1 MRRTLIT
8 IDELT
13 VDDVD
18 RIFELADSAH
28 SHYGGNENQPAAC
41 YSFEGD
47 SLRTR
52 ATFVKALFDLGINP
66 VELPNLLKTSEPVDH
81 LAGYLDHWFE
91 IYVIRDRNHSRM
103 VEFAEASER
112 PVINALSSEAHPCE
126 VLADLYAVRQEKG
139 DLKNLKFC
147 ILGPPTNVL
156 NSWSRA
162 GRLLGLNY
170 VHILPEQYDQ
180 AVAGDD
186 HIVRRK
192 AEGLKDADVILT
204 DAWPADFADPAF
216 RLTLKDLEVA
226 KPNAWVIPCP
236 PFNTQNEVDQ
246 EVIDSAF
253 FAGYAQKRYLYEVQK
268 ALIYFLL
275 TDSK

>member
-1 MRRTLIT
+1 MSKSLIT
-8 IDELT
+8 IDDLT
-13 VDDVD
+13 LEHVE
-18 RIFELADSAH
+18 RIFTLADNAH
-28 SHYGGNENQPAAC
+28 SHFAGEKNQPAAC

-66 VELPNLLKTSEPVDH
+66 VELPNLLKTSESVEH

-91 IYVIRDRNHSRM
+91 IYVIRDRNHTRM
-103 VEFAEASER
+103 VEFAKASER
-112 PVINALSSEAHPCE
+112 PVINALSSDAHPCE

-139 DLKNLKFC
+139 ELNKLKYC

-162 GRLLGLNY
+162 GRLLGLNF
-170 VHILPEQYDQ
+170 VHVLPEQYEQ
-180 AVAGDD
+180 AVAGD

-192 AEGLKDADVILT
+192 EAGLKDADVILT

-216 RLTLKDLEVA
+216 RLTHLDLEKA
-226 KPNAWVIPCP
+226 RPNAWVIPCP

-246 EVIDSAF
+246 DVINSAY

-268 ALIYFLL
+268 AMIYFLL
-275 TDSK
+275 TDSM